1 MLAPYAP
8 ALRITSKS
16 PSSQARVRSL
26 AEEVAGFANRADDV
40 GGQRRDVFWFHR
52 FDMVIGVIQGGTHE
66 VVHGGIDHDEVFL
79 FAVFDELDA
88 RQQRACVADQAA
100 AGFEDQF
107 HDDVYRSVFEPLGPY
122 APKSGTVSS

>member
-1 MLAPYAP
+1 MSAV
-8 ALRITSKS
+8 S
-16 PSSQARVRSL
+16 
-26 AEEVAGFANRADDV
+26 
-40 GGQRRDVFWFHR
+40 GGMFFWFHR

-107 HDDVYRSVFEPLGPY
+107 QTTCTDQFLNRLGIR
-122 APKSGTVSS
+122 AQIGDGFVLINDADAAA